1 MNTLTEN
8 RKAVWFYSLH
18 KYEWANYSFK
28 VLGSAQFFFKVAFFK
43 KNVSI
48 WDELLLSNKHLTHV
62 LFLLCSQKTFQ
73 PNSSSHWV
81 RHCNKLSTPVRT
93 FPTSIV
99 DRAARWNCV
108 NLSLSFGMKTLQSFF
123 FKCIWWNLHRRIP
136 HAGNFIPPVSVYP
149 LSLTCTGAQS
159 RTHMW
164 ENSGGGSAVVN

>member
-28 VLGSAQFFFKVAFFK
+28 VLSSAQFFFLKWLFK
-43 KNVSI
+43 KKKVSI

-123 FKCIWWNLHRRIP
+123 SN
-136 HAGNFIPPVSVYP
+136 AYGG
-149 LSLTCTGAQS
+149 TCTDGYLMLAISFHLSVSIPYAWHVQAHS
-159 RTHMW
+159 HAHTCGRTA
-164 ENSGGGSAVVN
+164 EVVVL